1 MKKLSRILIATGAA
15 AVSVLL
21 ACGVYKG
28 YHSYQMKRQIEADIE
43 AKRST
48 DTSEAAPAKGII
60 ELDGKKY
67 RRNTSIR
74 ATLCMGIDTSGNLES
89 QRVSGAGGQ
98 SDGIFL
104 VAQDMARDTVKIVM
118 IPRDTMTEITL
129 FDLEGN
135 ELGQDIQ
142 HLTLAF
148 AYGDGREKSCKLM
161 SEAVSNLFFGLRI
174 DGYIAVNTSAIA
186 ILNDDIGGVPV
197 TVEDVNGRKV
207 KLLLKGK
214 EAENF
219 VRSRDVTVAQSALGR
234 MKRQQQY
241 IQSYIQTARAAAEE
255 DDQLVSRMMNDI
267 QDYMITNMSKD
278 RYLKMGMSV
287 LNSEQ
292 LVSDRDF
299 ITIPGQAVE
308 TQLFDEYHPDQEALK
323 RITVELFCKEIDG

>member
-1 MKKLSRILIATGAA
+1 MKKSSRILIAAGAA
-15 AVSVLL
+15 VASVLL
-21 ACGVYKG
+21 ACGIYKG
-28 YHSYQMKRQIEADIE
+28 YHSYQMKRQMEADIE

-48 DTSEAAPAKGII
+48 DTSEAASGSAKCII

-74 ATLCMGIDTSGNLES
+74 ATLCMGIDTGGNLES
-89 QRVSGAGGQ
+89 HRVSGAGGQ

-104 VAQDMARDTVKIVM
+104 VAQDMARDTMKIVM

-161 SEAVSNLFFGLRI
+161 SDAVSNLFFGLRI

-241 IQSYIQTARAAAEE
+241 IQSYIQTARAVAEE

-278 RYLKMGMSV
+278 RYLKMGMTV

-292 LVSDRDF
+292 PIGDRDF

-308 TQLFDEYHPDQEALK
+308 LSCLMNIIRTKKH
-323 RITVELFCKEIDG
+323 